1 MNYAVS
7 RQYTAKPNS
16 VHILWP
22 PVRKADLNS
31 CSGDA
36 FWQTSGVKGEEMK
49 TRHYVLLAAII
60 FIGGRAPCQETAPLK
75 LVQTFRLPPEV
86 KGNFDHFAIDL
97 KGQRLFATPEDYK
110 AVVVFDLKAG
120 QLVHTI
126 GGIERPHAVL
136 YREDA
141 GRLYVTDGKAGD
153 LKIFNSTTYKLLSS
167 VKLLEDADSIGYD
180 PATKYLYIDN
190 GGGDVHETFSML
202 SVVDTTT
209 GKKLADIKI
218 DGETLEAMAL
228 EKSSPKMYV
237 NNRAKNQVS
246 VVDREKRELVAN
258 WPVTLCKNN
267 VAMALDEANHRLFV
281 ACRTGQIAVLD
292 TQTGKEVTSF
302 AITKGV
308 DDITYD
314 AASKRIYAACDG
326 AVDIFEQSSPN
337 SYKLLGNVS
346 TGPMGRTARLV
357 PELKR
362 YFVAVPQHGT
372 TSAKV
377 LVFDVL

>member
-1 MNYAVS
+1 MKKRYLVLVVMLAVFVA
-7 RQYTAKPNS
+7 QA
-16 VHILWP
+16 
-22 PVRKADLNS
+22 
-31 CSGDA
+31 
-36 FWQTSGVKGEEMK
+36 Q
-49 TRHYVLLAAII
+49 
-60 FIGGRAPCQETAPLK
+60 CQVTAPIK
-75 LVQTFRLPPEV
+75 LVQTFELPAEV
-86 KGNFDHFAIDL
+86 KGNFDHFGIDL
-97 KGQRLFATPEDYK
+97 NGGRLFATPEGYH
-110 AVVVFDLKAG
+110 AVVVFDLKTG
-120 QLVHTI
+120 KLVHKI
-126 GGIERPHAVL
+126 DGISKPHAVL
-136 YREDA
+136 YREDLN
-141 GRLYVTDGKAGD
+141 RIYVTDGDAGD
-153 LKIFNSTTYKLLSS
+153 LKIFDGTTYKLVST

-190 GGGDVHETFSML
+190 GGGDVHQTYSML
-202 SVVDTTT
+202 SVVDTTASQ
-209 GKKLADIKI
+209 KLADLKI

-228 EKSSPKMYV
+228 EKSTPKMYV

-246 VVDREKRELVAN
+246 VVDREKRELLAS

-267 VAMALDEANHRLFV
+267 VAMALDEGNHRLFV

-314 AASKRIYAACDG
+314 AASKRVYAAGDG
-326 AVDIFEQSSPN
+326 AVDIFEQSNPD
-337 SYKLLGNVS
+337 SYKSLGNIS

-357 PELKR
+357 PELRR

-372 TSAKV
+372 TNAKV